1 MKSFFVVF
9 AMFLV
14 SCGAPEMLRVRQFH
28 LQDIDVSTGHP
39 FIRAEMN
46 KWLYGAV
53 TARER
58 ILRKGNYYHVRWS
71 GLTRQRPIRVVFE
84 YRQARTSAKVN
95 RREFRAPG
103 SRKGEV
109 EIVVS
114 GLEYLKQGHVQTWR
128 ATLFEGDSKVAVK
141 KSYLWD

>member
-1 MKSFFVVF
+1 VKVFLAVF

-14 SCGAPEMLRVRQFH
+14 SCGAPDMLRVRQFH
-28 LQDIDVSTGHP
+28 LQDTDVSTGHP